1 MKVVWSEQ
9 AKESLQNIYFYIYSK
24 SPQNAVSVLDA
35 LLALGESL
43 ADQNKEF
50 SLDPIIN
57 KQKFKH
63 ISRWS
68 NKIIYE
74 RTDGQVIIL
83 DVFDGRQDP
92 AKLFNY

>member
-1 MKVVWSEQ
+1 MNVVWSEQ

-24 SPQNAVSVLDA
+24 SPQNAASVLDA

-43 ADQNKEF
+43 ADQKKEF

-63 ISRWS
+63 ISLWS
-68 NKIIYE
+68 YKIIYE
-74 RTDGQVIIL
+74 RTEGQVIIL

-92 AKLFNY
+92 AKLLNY